1 MLFSSELRCSPLKPF
16 ERRVRRVK
24 AVPSG
29 GVPRKIIFR
38 EAGSASSSSIGEKRD
53 LLHPTEPPVRIDT
66 FDGFESRERKG
77 DEGVDAQLAEQAN
90 QIRVSDMNSSQHKPI
105 NTDKGLS
112 RDLIMAERGG
122 ELLPIPSNEMIPAV
136 RDLSAYQDSLDE
148 GSMDETSSPSKRK
161 TGSLSD
167 TKKTGIVQQALLEY
181 KQLEESTA
189 QSKKD
194 IESIGRS
201 LKRLRKD
208 GGATGEVTG
217 LEATSAGAAGS
228 LAGPT
233 AGSRQGQ

>member
-1 MLFSSELRCSPLKPF
+1 
-16 ERRVRRVK
+16 
-24 AVPSG
+24 
-29 GVPRKIIFR
+29 
-38 EAGSASSSSIGEKRD
+38 
-53 LLHPTEPPVRIDT
+53 
-66 FDGFESRERKG
+66 
-77 DEGVDAQLAEQAN
+77 
-90 QIRVSDMNSSQHKPI
+90 
-105 NTDKGLS
+105 
-112 RDLIMAERGG
+112 MAERGG

>member
-1 MLFSSELRCSPLKPF
+1 M
-16 ERRVRRVK
+16 
-24 AVPSG
+24 
-29 GVPRKIIFR
+29 
-38 EAGSASSSSIGEKRD
+38 
-53 LLHPTEPPVRIDT
+53 
-66 FDGFESRERKG
+66 
-77 DEGVDAQLAEQAN
+77 
-90 QIRVSDMNSSQHKPI
+90 
-105 NTDKGLS
+105 
-112 RDLIMAERGG
+112 
-122 ELLPIPSNEMIPAV
+122 PIPSNEMIPAV

-208 GGATGEVTG
+208 GGATGG
-217 LEATSAGAAGS
+217 MAEATRPELLVPGETSAR
-228 LAGPT
+228 
-233 AGSRQGQ
+233 SRGQ